1 MSSYLC
7 MDEKG
12 KDIPLWTRG
21 SWKICQQTS
30 NANLDQVGGIG
41 LANKVKPLKLDY
53 NSGKFFYPSHNMIST
68 LYFCM
73 N

>member
-41 LANKVKPLKLDY
+41 LANKEKPIKLNY
-53 NSGKFFYPSHNMIST
+53 NSGKFCLSIT
-68 LYFCM
+68 
-73 N
+73 